1 MYADTNRGSTNR
13 ANPQTRPAV
22 KKDAKPMLRQG
33 RRAHD
38 VGLRNG
44 NSAGAPNTGL
54 DARIYFEDLRIIL
67 APLRE
72 ALLKHPIYTE
82 VNSLERLREFMGI
95 HVFAVWDFMSLVKR
109 LQREVTCQNLPWMPP
124 SSQGIPIRERGC
136 ARGRKR
142 SRSEGD
148 AGQPFRVVSARN
160 G

>member
-1 MYADTNRGSTNR
+1 
-13 ANPQTRPAV
+13 
-22 KKDAKPMLRQG
+22 MLRQG
-33 RRAHD
+33 RRSHD
-38 VGLRNG
+38 VGLRNV

-109 LQREVTCQNLPWMPP
+109 LQHEVTCQNLPLCLPKI
-124 SSQGIPIRERGC
+124 QILT
-136 ARGRKR
+136 
-142 SRSEGD
+142 
-148 AGQPFRVVSARN
+148 
-160 G
+160 